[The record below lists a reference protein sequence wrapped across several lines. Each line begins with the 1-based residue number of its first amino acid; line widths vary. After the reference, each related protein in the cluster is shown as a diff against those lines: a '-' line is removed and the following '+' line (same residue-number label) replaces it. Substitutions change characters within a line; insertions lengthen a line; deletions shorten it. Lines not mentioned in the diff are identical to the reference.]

1 MPTVGFEPT
10 ISASEQVT
18 ARPMGPTTG
27 YLINVNWQDYRL
39 HSIVIRW
46 INYSEESAE
55 GCRQDSTEM
64 LEEKHD

>member
-46 INYSEESAE
+46 I
-55 GCRQDSTEM
+55 
-64 LEEKHD
+64 